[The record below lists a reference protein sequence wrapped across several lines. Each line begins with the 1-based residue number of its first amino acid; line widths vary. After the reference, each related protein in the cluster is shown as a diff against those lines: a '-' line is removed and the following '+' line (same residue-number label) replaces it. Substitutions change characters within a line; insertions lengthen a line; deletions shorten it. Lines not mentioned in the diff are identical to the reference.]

1 MTVDEITSDLL
12 PSVNVSQ
19 VASALEVMQ
28 TIDASTLPMVAQALR
43 QLSTAVTKIQMV
55 LKQLESPVWLPQLRL
70 GYPEDNPP
78 FYVDDKGY
86 LKIQGN
92 ADIAGTISAES
103 FKLRQLNIL
112 GLALIND
119 SPAVGK
125 IAWSNCQV
133 VYDGVISNIG
143 AGSTDKKFVYW
154 DTGAGSFLVADAF
167 TPQIGRFLV
176 ATNDNGTADEAW
188 NKVAGKGIQRDN
200 IMFALLEGLQPT
212 AFAYAEVDLTTALD
226 EVTLADTTGSPGAGV
241 VLAFSV
247 HISSLPGALGNGD
260 ATLFIQVDGAAGY
273 NIPVFSLNKFDEFT
287 KTIRSDGIGDGNVLG
302 DWFCV
307 QVPISY
313 TTSIKIRLVW
323 ARTSPGTGKIGA
335 RVWRAVKVG

>member
-119 SPAVGK
+119 SPTVGK

-133 VYDGVISNIG
+133 VYDGAISNIG

-154 DTGAGSFLVADAF
+154 DTGAGSFSVADAF

-200 IMFALLEGLQPT
+200 IMFALLEGLQPES
-212 AFAYAEVDLTTALD
+212 YDSGDVDLSTVADTQ
-226 EVTLADTTGSPGAGV
+226 VIVDTTGTPGAGV
-241 VLAFSV
+241 VF
-247 HISSLPGALGNGD
+247 
-260 ATLFIQVDGAAGY
+260 Q
-273 NIPVFSLNKFDEFT
+273 
-287 KTIRSDGIGDGNVLG
+287 
-302 DWFCV
+302 
-307 QVPISY
+307 
-313 TTSIKIRLVW
+313 
-323 ARTSPGTGKIGA
+323 
-335 RVWRAVKVG
+335 

>member
-154 DTGAGSFLVADAF
+154 DTGAGSFSVADAF

-200 IMFALLEGLQPT
+200 IMFALLEGLQPES
-212 AFAYAEVDLTTALD
+212 YDSGDVDLSTAAD
-226 EVTLADTTGSPGAGV
+226 TQVIVDTTGTPGAGV

-247 HISSLPGALGNGD
+247 HSTAALSADGD
-260 ATLFIQVDGAAGY
+260 LKLRIQIDSATYYDVPIIVGGHTYHL
-273 NIPVFSLNKFDEFT
+273 FT
-287 KTIRSDGIGDGNVLG
+287 KTIRSDGTGDGSNSG
-302 DWFCV
+302 DWFSV

-313 TTSIKIRLVW
+313 LVSVKATLLW
-323 ARTSPGTGKIGA
+323 VRSSPGTGT
-335 RVWRAVKVG
+335 VQVNMWRASKVS